1 MADGLGA
8 LHGRVD
14 EGNTLREVPPGSAI
28 LAAIEQGLPQH
39 VMGLEEMRR
48 HRLTLSQAVEFF
60 AQFYCHR
67 QGSPATIEPP

>member
-14 EGNTLREVPPGSAI
+14 EGNALREVPPGSAI
-28 LAAIEQGLPQH
+28 LAEIEQGLPQR

-48 HRLTLSQAVEFF
+48 RRFNPCQSVEFF
-60 AQFYCHR
+60 TQLHCR
-67 QGSPATIEPP
+67 WQGSPATIEPP